1 MHVTCFPMSGL
12 FNTKKQTVQ
21 VVGSPLF
28 VCGVVFFYIIKTKE
42 LFVLSELKFAFRTGG
57 GYEGVSFSSQNRY
70 KCSFYDLKHFHG
82 VVVLYSVWL

>member
-28 VCGVVFFYIIKTKE
+28 VCGVFFFFNMIKTKK
-42 LFVLSELKFAFRTGG
+42 LFCLI
-57 GYEGVSFSSQNRY
+57 
-70 KCSFYDLKHFHG
+70 
-82 VVVLYSVWL
+82 

>member
-42 LFVLSELKFAFRTGG
+42 LFCLI
-57 GYEGVSFSSQNRY
+57 
-70 KCSFYDLKHFHG
+70 
-82 VVVLYSVWL
+82 